1 MTDSEKLDLLLSE
14 LQGMKSEI
22 QDMKKRID
30 KTAFSMLGIQ
40 KEMYVLNRKI
50 TDTYNVALD
59 AFGTSAENRAR
70 LEKGVIA

>member
-14 LQGMKSEI
+14 LHGMKSEI

-30 KTAFSMLGIQ
+30 KTAFSQLGIQ

>member
-30 KTAFSMLGIQ
+30 KTAFSQLGIQ